1 MTAIVIRTTGIISLE
16 LYLSRY
22 KSHASNGII
31 LSLLIVYQ
39 FQLNVSSA
47 HLLRSKYRFTGQII
61 AVIRIRG
68 QYPAIVFRTRK
79 SSVAFHRVYPS
90 CITLDMAAA
99 DCCLSAIFS
108 SNARDGW
115 LGCLYREDRCYF
127 SSEGFH
133 LYGVYTENTY
143 CQSWPKAHSLARAS
157 SFIL

>member
-1 MTAIVIRTTGIISLE
+1 MTQLIQINSIATAMLIRTTGMISPA

-31 LSLLIVYQ
+31 LSRLIMYR

-47 HLLRSKYRFTGQII
+47 HLFRPKYRFTGQTI

-68 QYPAIVFRTRK
+68 QYPAIVFRARK

-99 DCCLSAIFS
+99 GCCSSAIFS
-108 SNARDGW
+108 SNARDRW
-115 LGCLYREDRCYF
+115 LGCL
-127 SSEGFH
+127 
-133 LYGVYTENTY
+133 
-143 CQSWPKAHSLARAS
+143 
-157 SFIL
+157 